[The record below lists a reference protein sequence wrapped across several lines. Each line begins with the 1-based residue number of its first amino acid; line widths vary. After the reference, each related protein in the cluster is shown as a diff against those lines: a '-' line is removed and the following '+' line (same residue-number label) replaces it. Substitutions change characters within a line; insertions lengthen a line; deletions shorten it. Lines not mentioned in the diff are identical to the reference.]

1 MWMGWTANRL
11 TLIFFYMCSGWAC
24 PWIFPFFLSRYL
36 ISTAL
41 LPANAF
47 HSFFSCAPWQV
58 CILLAVI
65 FQLLFEINN
74 STKLDSFDEQF
85 VLQVMLLQFTL
96 LFLSFSSAI
105 STPLTYF
112 YLNFCGYACV
122 CASLASKHAQVGR
135 TALGIAKNKG
145 HTEIV
150 ALLEDWNGCSFSISF
165 SRLCFGGVTE
175 KVLDCANTERYS
187 DTVAQL

>member
-1 MWMGWTANRL
+1 MPS
-11 TLIFFYMCSGWAC
+11 TL
-24 PWIFPFFLSRYL
+24 
-36 ISTAL
+36 
-41 LPANAF
+41 
-47 HSFFSCAPWQV
+47 FFSCTQWQV
-58 CILLAVI
+58 CILLDVI

-96 LFLSFSSAI
+96 LFLSFSSTI
-105 STPLTYF
+105 SSPLTYF

-150 ALLEDWNGCSFSISF
+150 ALLED
-165 SRLCFGGVTE
+165 
-175 KVLDCANTERYS
+175 
-187 DTVAQL
+187 